1 MAGQLRHMLR
11 DDDINHAE
19 QKQILELGMK
29 FRENRF
35 YRHPF
40 AGPQAVAVLFD
51 KPSTRTRSSF
61 SIGVAELGGYPLVID
76 KSGSQLGR
84 GEPVA
89 DTARVLTSMA
99 YSIVWRTFGQDRVEE
114 MAKYATC
121 PVVNALT
128 DQFHPCQVLADLLTI
143 CLLYTSDAAD
153 E

>member
-35 YRHPF
+35 YRQPF

-76 KSGSQLGR
+76 KSGSVVRGR
-84 GEPVA
+84 FPCGAGASRSPTLRECSPAWPTASSGERLVR
-89 DTARVLTSMA
+89 TASKR
-99 YSIVWRTFGQDRVEE
+99 WRNTPPARSS
-114 MAKYATC
+114 TR
-121 PVVNALT
+121 
-128 DQFHPCQVLADLLTI
+128 
-143 CLLYTSDAAD
+143 
-153 E
+153 

>member
-35 YRHPF
+35 YRQPF

-61 SIGVAELGGYPLVID
+61 SIGVAELGWSSTSPVPSWAAASRSPTLRECSPAWPTASSGERLV
-76 KSGSQLGR
+76 R
-84 GEPVA
+84 
-89 DTARVLTSMA
+89 TASKR
-99 YSIVWRTFGQDRVEE
+99 WRNTPPARSS
-114 MAKYATC
+114 TR
-121 PVVNALT
+121 
-128 DQFHPCQVLADLLTI
+128 
-143 CLLYTSDAAD
+143 
-153 E
+153 

>member
-35 YRHPF
+35 YRQPF

-76 KSGSQLGR
+76 KSGSQLAAASR
-84 GEPVA
+84 SPTLRECSPAWPTASSGERSVR
-89 DTARVLTSMA
+89 TASKR
-99 YSIVWRTFGQDRVEE
+99 WRNTPPARSS
-114 MAKYATC
+114 TR
-121 PVVNALT
+121 
-128 DQFHPCQVLADLLTI
+128 
-143 CLLYTSDAAD
+143 
-153 E
+153 